1 MRSSCTS
8 AQAWT
13 SSSALTARST
23 DRASGASTEPPA
35 PRQPHHAKVGR
46 IRLPPHRTNA
56 LSSSAA
62 AAKFGSIADA
72 SAVRASR

>member
-8 AQAWT
+8 AQAWI

-23 DRASGASTEPPA
+23 ERASGASTEPPA
-35 PRQPHHAKVGR
+35 PRQPHHANVGR
-46 IRLPPHRTNA
+46 MRLPPPSTKA

-62 AAKFGSIADA
+62 AA
-72 SAVRASR
+72 